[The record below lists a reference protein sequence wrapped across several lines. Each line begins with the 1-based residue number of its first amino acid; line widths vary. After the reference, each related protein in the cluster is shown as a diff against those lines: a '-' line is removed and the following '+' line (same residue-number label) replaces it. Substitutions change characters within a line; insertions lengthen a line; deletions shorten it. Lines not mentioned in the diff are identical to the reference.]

1 MELRHLRYFIA
12 VAEELHFGRAAA
24 RLHLAQPPLSQ
35 QIRALEE
42 ELGARLFARTSRS
55 VALTPAGQAYLE
67 EARAVLARVDEAGR
81 LARRIHLGEAGEL
94 CVGYMNPVMDA
105 VLCRALAAYSQVR
118 PEVALR
124 LRELPT
130 AQQLLELRAGRL
142 DVAFIR
148 LVQEGTAV
156 GDAAGEGAPGR
167 LGRQAAEQDL
177 RGLATRLVAR
187 EPYVLAL
194 PVGHRLA
201 ACSVVPLRAVAA
213 EPLIL
218 FPRQGM
224 PALHDAMLAALRA
237 ALGPGEGEP
246 RVTQE
251 VSGKHASLALVA
263 AGFGLCLVPASARD
277 WLRRGVVLREVEPGL
292 PVVRM
297 AAAWRQGVEN
307 PAREALV
314 ELAAR
319 ELA

>member
-42 ELGARLFARTSRS
+42 ELGAQLFARTSRS
-55 VALTPAGQAYLE
+55 VTLTPAGQAYLT

-81 LARRIHLGEAGEL
+81 LARRIHLGEAGQL

-105 VLCRALAAYSQVR
+105 VLCRALASYSQVR
-118 PEVALR
+118 PDVTLH

-130 AQQLLELRAGRL
+130 AQQLTELRAARL

-148 LVQEGTAV
+148 LMVEDQDV
-156 GDAAGEGAPGR
+156 GEASGYSRGRAAG
-167 LGRQAAEQDL
+167 QDL
-177 RGLATRLVAR
+177 RGLATRMVAR

-194 PVGHRLA
+194 PEGHHLGGHA
-201 ACSVVPLRAVAA
+201 VVPLRAVAA

-218 FPRQGM
+218 YPRQDM
-224 PALHDAMLAALRA
+224 PALHDAMLAALRT
-237 ALGPGEGEP
+237 ALGSGGGEP
-246 RVTQE
+246 RVAQE

-277 WLRRGVVLREVEPGL
+277 WLRRGVILRAVEPGL
-292 PVVRM
+292 PVVCM
-297 AAAWRQGVEN
+297 AAAWPQGTLN
-307 PAREALV
+307 PARDALV